1 MAYAILRTK
10 KLKAPG
16 NVAASA
22 SHIERTRPTHNADLS
37 ISNEWLIGGP
47 GMYASAKKVWD
58 SIPKKR
64 SDAVH
69 AFEVLL
75 TASPEAFDHLDL
87 DAWKAKNIEWLKT
100 QFKGCEIV
108 GASLHLDES
117 TPHIQAIIVPT
128 ERSKDGTLK
137 LNCKKHLGGAAKLS
151 SMQTSYGKAMSGFGL
166 ERGLEGSGAK
176 HTTIAQFY
184 GAMRAG
190 SGVKF
195 APVAIETP
203 PMLLTEKARAAWAE
217 AQKKATI
224 EAWKPSVDEL
234 RMKERQNNDLKRSN
248 AQLKHANSNLSQ
260 ANSELRIDA
269 AESQR
274 LAKEAAAQL
283 RALPLEQVAQALGC
297 FQSKKLLEKDKKMW
311 ESAAGKISIKGTKF
325 VNRETGKGGG
335 GAFDLVMHVNDCTYS
350 EALAFLRD
358 VFDPAEA
365 VRAAMEAARI
375 HALAQ
380 IKKAAPAVFQ
390 APTNEEARWPRV
402 RQYLTEVRA
411 LAGSLVDKLKD
422 QGWIGAD
429 FRNNAFFLK
438 VLGNRTTAAE
448 LRGTGQS
455 HFKGSRGRSSE
466 GVFPVLQGKARLAV
480 CESAID
486 AISYVQLHPDS
497 SAIAT
502 GGTGKWQAAIPFIEQ
517 HGDKY
522 GEIVCASDNGVG
534 GAGMAKAMGLRHDA
548 PPEGFGDWNDV
559 AQAVALNPSVSSLWQ
574 GQVEAQIKEPEPT
587 SKAQPRQ
594 SRDEDVTL
602 G

>member
-10 KLKAPG
+10 KLKTPG

-37 ISNEWLIGGP
+37 VANEWLIGGP
-47 GMYASAKKVWD
+47 GMYAAAKEIWD

-87 DAWKAKNIEWLKT
+87 AKWKKENIKWLHK
-100 QFKGCEIV
+100 QFPGCKIV
-108 GASLHLDES
+108 GACLHLDES
-117 TPHIQAIIVPT
+117 TPHIQCIIVPT
-128 ERSKDGTLK
+128 ETAKDGTLK

-151 SMQTSYGKAMSGFGL
+151 SMQTSYGKAMASFGL

-184 GAMRAG
+184 SSMRAG
-190 SGVKF
+190 SDVRF

-203 PMLLTEKARAAWAE
+203 PVLLTSKARIEWAE

-224 EAWKPSVDEL
+224 AAWKPSVDEL
-234 RMKERQNNDLKRSN
+234 RMKERQNGDLKRAN
-248 AQLKHANSNLSQ
+248 EQLKR
-260 ANSELRIDA
+260 ANSELHTEH
-269 AESQR
+269 AEAQR
-274 LAKEAAAQL
+274 KAKEAAAQL
-283 RALPLEQVAQALGC
+283 RSLPLEQVAQALGC
-297 FQSKKLLEKDKKMW
+297 FQSKKLLEKDPKMW
-311 ESAAGKISIKGTKF
+311 ESPAGKIRIDGSKF
-325 VNRETGKGGG
+325 FNHEEGKGGG
-335 GAFDLVMHVNDCTYS
+335 GAFDLVMHINNCTYS

-358 VFDPAEA
+358 EFDPA
-365 VRAAMEAARI
+365 AAIQAAAEAARI
-375 HALAQ
+375 AAQ
-380 IKKAAPAVFQ
+380 AQVKKAAQAPFQ
-390 APTNEEARWPRV
+390 APQHVEERWPRV
-402 RQYLTEVRA
+402 RQYLTEVRS
-411 LAGSLVDKLKD
+411 LANTLVDKLKD

-438 VLGNRTTAAE
+438 VLGNRTTSAE

-455 HFKGSRGRSSE
+455 QFKGSRGRSSE
-466 GVFPVLQGKARLAV
+466 GVFPVIEGKQTLAV

-486 AISYVQLHPDS
+486 AISYVQLHPGS

-502 GGTGKWQAAIPFIEQ
+502 GGTGKWQAALPYLEKHAHEYQ
-517 HGDKY
+517 
-522 GEIVCASDNGVG
+522 EVVCAADNGQG
-534 GAGMAKAMGLRHDA
+534 GSGMAKALGLRHDA
-548 PPEGFGDWNDV
+548 PPAGFGDWNDA
-559 AQAVALNPSVSSLWQ
+559 AQAVAVNPSISTLWQ
-574 GQVEAQIKEPEPT
+574 ADVRSQIEVPNQEPKRPAT
-587 SKAQPRQ
+587 KHDNDPA
-594 SRDEDVTL
+594 L

>member
-22 SHIERTRPTHNADLS
+22 SHIERTRPTHNADLTVA
-37 ISNEWLIGGP
+37 NEWLIGGP

-87 DAWKAKNIEWLKT
+87 EAWKTENIKWLRK
-100 QFKGCEIV
+100 QFPGCVIV
-108 GASLHLDES
+108 GACLHLDES

-128 ERSKDGTLK
+128 ELGKDGALK

-151 SMQTSYGKAMSGFGL
+151 SMQTSYGKAMAEFDL

-184 GAMRAG
+184 SAMRAG

-234 RMKERQNNDLKRSN
+234 RMKERQNNDLKRAN
-248 AQLKHANSNLSQ
+248 AQLKR
-260 ANSELRIDA
+260 ANSELNTENSEA
-269 AESQR
+269 QR
-274 LAKEAAAQL
+274 KVKEAAAQL
-283 RALPLEQVAQALGC
+283 RSLPLEQVAQSLGC
-297 FQSKKLLEKDKKMW
+297 FQSKKLLEKDPKMW
-311 ESAAGKISIKGTKF
+311 ESPAGKIRIDGTKF
-325 VNRETGKGGG
+325 FNHEEGKGGG
-335 GAFDLVMHVNDCTYS
+335 GAFDLVMHVNNCSYI

-358 VFDPAEA
+358 EFDPTAA
-365 VRAAMEAARI
+365 VQAAAEAARLQ
-375 HALAQ
+375 AMAQ
-380 IKKAAPAVFQ
+380 VKKAAPAPFQ
-390 APTNEEARWPRV
+390 APQHEEARWPRV

-438 VLGNRTTAAE
+438 VLGNRTTSAE

-455 HFKGSRGRSSE
+455 QFKGSRGRSSE
-466 GVFPVLQGKARLAV
+466 GVFPVIQGKTRLAV

-502 GGTGKWQAAIPFIEQ
+502 GGTGKWQAAIPYIEQ

-522 GEIVCASDNGVG
+522 QEIVCASDNGKG
-534 GAGMAKAMGLRHDA
+534 GTGMAKAMGLRHDA
-548 PPEGFGDWNDV
+548 PPAAFGDWNDF
-559 AQAVALNPSVSSLWQ
+559 AQAVALNPSLSSLLQ
-574 GQVEAQIKEPEPT
+574 HDEEPQAKAT